1 VIRRLT
7 VLLTLAVAFVPTATA
22 LAQSPA
28 SPEQQVAAC
37 TKGFA
42 PLRQDAELKGKLI
55 KAASERHAPP
65 QEACELIGSYA
76 LASAKMVNYVEANA
90 DECAIAASM
99 VEQLKAGYRKTE
111 ELRSK
116 VCAKAE
122 QGGGLEGTPKVND
135 FGDPAFRRGAF

>member
-7 VLLTLAVAFVPTATA
+7 VLLTFAVAFIPTAAA
-22 LAQSPA
+22 LAQSSA
-28 SPEQQVAAC
+28 SPEQQAAC
-37 TKGFA
+37 LEGFA
-42 PLRQDAELKGKLI
+42 PLRRDAEQQGKLI

-65 QEACELIGSYA
+65 QEACEIIGTYA

-90 DECAIAASM
+90 DECAIAASV
-99 VEQLKAGYRKTE
+99 VEQLKAGHRKTE

-122 QGGGLEGTPKVND
+122 QGGGLNGPARVND

>member
-7 VLLTLAVAFVPTATA
+7 VLLTLAIAFIPTAAA
-22 LAQSPA
+22 LAQSSA
-28 SPEQQVAAC
+28 SPEQQAAC
-37 TKGFA
+37 LEGFA
-42 PLRQDAELKGKLI
+42 PLRRDAEQKGKLI

-65 QEACELIGSYA
+65 QEACEIIATYA
-76 LASAKMVNYVEANA
+76 LASSKMVNYVEANA
-90 DECAIAASM
+90 DECAIAASV
-99 VEQLKAGYRKTE
+99 VEQLKAGHRKTA

-122 QGGGLEGTPKVND
+122 QGGGLNGPPRVND